1 MNIGFIAEKNVKKIQ
16 NQKNRKKNKN
26 KNRIGV
32 GIEGEDMGIMIEIM
46 IGIKDMVD
54 IVDMVDMD
62 IKNRNSALLIII
74 Y

>member
-1 MNIGFIAEKNVKKIQ
+1 MNIVFIAEKNVKKIQ

-32 GIEGEDMGIMIEIM
+32 GIEGEDMGIMI
-46 IGIKDMVD
+46 GIKDMVD
-54 IVDMVDMD
+54 MVDMVDMD
-62 IKNRNSALLIII
+62 IKNRKSALLVII